1 MTNSLAIRISIGAV
15 LTIVAGVITAH
26 AVARP
31 ALPSAYVDG
40 LPNQRPLVIGH
51 ADDSGLG
58 LVPGNTLAHLE
69 RMAELGVDVLD
80 IDLHASSDGVVVLIH
95 DDTVDRTTDGSGRV
109 SDLTL
114 AELETL
120 DAGYDWTTDDGAT
133 YPFRG
138 QGLRIATLAEVL
150 ERFPDWPIVME
161 LKQEQPSMAQA
172 LCDTLRDQ
180 GATARVI
187 VPSSREK
194 ALAEF
199 RALCPEVATAAGT
212 GDVTLSV
219 VLSALGLGGT
229 LSPAYPVAQVPV
241 ASGGIP
247 VVTPGWVT
255 AMQARGVRVD
265 VWTIDDP
272 GEMQRLINLG
282 VDGIFTNRP
291 DVLLDLL
298 GR

>member
-1 MTNSLAIRISIGAV
+1 MRLRNILLGLALLAAGA
-15 LTIVAGVITAH
+15 LLAAH
-26 AVARP
+26 VGARP
-31 ALPSAYVDG
+31 APAGAYVTG
-40 LPNQRPLVIGH
+40 LPQRRPLVIGH

-80 IDLHASSDGVVVLIH
+80 IDLHTSSDGVVVLIH
-95 DDTVDRTTDGSGRV
+95 DGTVDRTTEGSGEV
-109 SDLTL
+109 SSLTL
-114 AELETL
+114 AELQRL

-133 YPFRG
+133 HPFRG

-161 LKQEQPSMAQA
+161 IKQAEPSMAQA
-172 LCDTLRDQ
+172 LCDTLRQ
-180 GATARVI
+180 HGATGRVI
-187 VPSSREK
+187 VPSSREQ

-199 RALCPEVATAAGT
+199 RAVCPEVATAAGT
-212 GDVTLSV
+212 GEVTLSV
-219 VLSALGLGGT
+219 GLAAVGLAGT
-229 LSPAYPVAQVPV
+229 LSPAYPVAQVPME
-241 ASGGIP
+241 SGGIP
-247 VVTPGWVT
+247 VVTAGWVA
-255 AMQARGVRVD
+255 AMHARGVRVD

-272 GEMQRLINLG
+272 DEMRRLIDLG

-291 DVLLDLL
+291 DLLLQIL